1 MQSEEK
7 KLKKYDILFK
17 YWYIYQFV
25 PWKRNIK
32 ICQSYRSCFSCKKED
47 SSTFLVQMCWNQKI
61 TYFVEFM
68 SLKPNIKGKLKKN
81 VSMGHLSTTVFLG
94 GKWFSGSKISF

>member
-68 SLKPNIKGKLKKN
+68 SLNTNINGKLKETFPWDICQQLLFEGEN
-81 VSMGHLSTTVFLG
+81 DFLV
-94 GKWFSGSKISF
+94 